1 VRCLFCRTELDSV
14 HWAFDGVS
22 EQPVPACKA
31 CCERLH
37 VRVWRVDV
45 GGGTDLPLHVDCFHC
60 GTPLPS
66 ADTRP
71 VIVWVKGEHGV
82 DGVCNAC
89 RVRYD
94 RETLF
99 VTQPREEREED
110 EAMDNPELLERLF
123 ASGGIDLCRGELFDR
138 CPPPLPT
145 TFDWDRVDGM
155 LLGLAIGDALG
166 NTTESLLPERR
177 HELYGEIRDYVP
189 HRWHK
194 TLATPTDDTQ
204 LAFWTLEQ
212 MLADDG
218 FIPEQ
223 GRSFSGQLDLGVRAF
238 QVDVSPETL
247 ARSNLAQKGVGDRVN
262 LERALRL
269 GDRLGGHLVTG
280 HVDGLGVLR
289 ECRQGPGHLQLTF
302 ELPPSLAPLVIEKGS
317 IAVDGVSLTVNAVR
331 DHTFTVNIIPYTAKD
346 TTLVGLKVG
355 DRVNLET
362 DIIGKYVAKLLG
374 PHLPAN
380 SGLTAE
386 FLKSHGFG

>member
-1 VRCLFCRTELDSV
+1 MFTGLVE
-14 HWAFDGVS
+14 GVG
-22 EQPVPACKA
+22 Q
-31 CCERLH
+31 
-37 VRVWRVDV
+37 
-45 GGGTDLPLHVDCFHC
+45 
-60 GTPLPS
+60 
-66 ADTRP
+66 
-71 VIVWVKGEHGV
+71 I
-82 DGVCNAC
+82 
-89 RVRYD
+89 
-94 RETLF
+94 
-99 VTQPREEREED
+99 
-110 EAMDNPELLERLF
+110 
-123 ASGGIDLCRGELFDR
+123 
-138 CPPPLPT
+138 
-145 TFDWDRVDGM
+145 
-155 LLGLAIGDALG
+155 
-166 NTTESLLPERR
+166 TESRR
-177 HELYGEIRDYVP
+177 VAEGLRLSVAPPFPVAELVLGESV
-189 HRWHK
+189 
-194 TLATPTDDTQ
+194 AV
-204 LAFWTLEQ
+204 
-212 MLADDG
+212 
-218 FIPEQ
+218 
-223 GRSFSGQLDLGVRAF
+223 SGACLTVVAVRGRAF